1 MRKNSIFSRKVLAVP
16 YAVFLLLF
24 VIIPLVLIIVYA
36 FSDSDGGFTI
46 NNFTAFFSEAH
57 NINTLL
63 VSVIIGFLNTFICLV
78 IGYPVAMLLAK
89 KELGFGKAT
98 VLLFVMP
105 MWINFVL
112 RTAATRDLLFN
123 IGLNGGEH
131 PYIATMIGMVYNY
144 LPFVILPLYTTMT
157 KLDISLLEASYDL
170 GANKVQTF
178 VRTLLPMTM
187 PGIISASTM
196 VFMPTMSSFVISDVM
211 GERKISLI
219 GNSIQLYFD
228 QGLWHMGSLVALIM
242 LVLMS
247 ITAFFDDSGEE
258 NTRGGLW

>member
-1 MRKNSIFSRKVLAVP
+1 MRKNNLFTRKLLALP
-16 YAVFLLLF
+16 YAIFLLLF
-24 VIIPLVLIIVYA
+24 VVIPLFLIIFYA
-36 FSDSDGGFTI
+36 FTDSDGSFTL
-46 NNFTAFFSEAH
+46 NNVTSFFSQVH

-63 VSVIIGFLNTFICLV
+63 VSIIIGFLNTLICLV
-78 IGYPVAMLLAK
+78 IGYPVAYLLAK
-89 KELGFGKAT
+89 KELGFGKAV

-112 RTAATRDLLFN
+112 RTAATRDLLFA

-157 KLDISLLEASYDL
+157 KLDLSLIEASYDL
-170 GANKVQTF
+170 GANKAETF
-178 VRTLLPMTM
+178 VLTLLPMTM

-242 LVLMS
+242 LILMS
-247 ITAFFDDSGEE
+247 LGVLISDDSEE
-258 NTRGGLW
+258 NQRGGLW